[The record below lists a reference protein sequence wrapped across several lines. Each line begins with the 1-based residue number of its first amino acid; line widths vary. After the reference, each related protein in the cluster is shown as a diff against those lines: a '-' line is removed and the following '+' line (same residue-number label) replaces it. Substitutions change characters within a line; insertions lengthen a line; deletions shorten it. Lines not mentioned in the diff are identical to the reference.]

1 MQSLAIAYLFLFSSL
16 ILIHA
21 MLKANNSTQPT
32 HAPRAGKA
40 KSDISIVRAKA
51 LDFGEMIRRRRREL
65 DLTQGEVAARI
76 KTSTPYVGHLES
88 GKRHPSDKIVA
99 RLAEV
104 LGLDNRELFFLANP
118 NAQAL
123 LAAEP
128 ARAEGSAW
136 EQFRKNDQLRRV
148 HNVSNDE
155 MNMLSQV
162 ALLGEIRSL
171 RDLIYILNTLRHAVG
186 K

>member
-1 MQSLAIAYLFLFSSL
+1 MS
-16 ILIHA
+16 
-21 MLKANNSTQPT
+21 KVNNSIRPNT
-32 HAPRAGKA
+32 APRAGKG
-40 KSDISIVRAKA
+40 KSDISIARAKA

-65 DLTQGEVAARI
+65 DLTQDEVASRI
-76 KTSTPYVGHLES
+76 KISTPYVGHLES

-99 RLAEV
+99 RLAAV

-128 ARAEGSAW
+128 EMPESSAW
-136 EQFRKNDQLRRV
+136 EQFRKNDQLRRI
-148 HNVSNDE
+148 HNISNDKL
-155 MNMLSQV
+155 NMLSQV
-162 ALLGEIRSL
+162 SLLGEIRSS
-171 RDLIYILNTLRHAVG
+171 RDLIYILNTVRHAVG

>member
-1 MQSLAIAYLFLFSSL
+1 MSKVNDSIRPA
-16 ILIHA
+16 
-21 MLKANNSTQPT
+21 TV
-32 HAPRAGKA
+32 PRAGKG
-40 KSDISIVRAKA
+40 KSDISIARVKA

-65 DLTQGEVAARI
+65 DLTQEEVAWRI

-128 ARAEGSAW
+128 EMPESSAW

-155 MNMLSQV
+155 LNMLSQV
-162 ALLGEIRSL
+162 SLLGEIRSS
-171 RDLIYILNTLRHAVG
+171 RDLIYILNTVRHVVG

>member
-1 MQSLAIAYLFLFSSL
+1 M
-16 ILIHA
+16 ILIHV
-21 MLKANNSTQPT
+21 MLEPNNSIPPT
-32 HAPRAGKA
+32 NAPRAGKG
-40 KSDISIVRAKA
+40 KSGISTVRAKA

-65 DLTQGEVAARI
+65 DLTQEEVAWRI

-88 GKRHPSDKIVA
+88 GKRHPSDKVVA

-162 ALLGEIRSL
+162 ALLGEIRSS
-171 RDLIYILNTLRHAVG
+171 RDLIYILNTVRHAVG

>member
-1 MQSLAIAYLFLFSSL
+1 
-16 ILIHA
+16 
-21 MLKANNSTQPT
+21 MLKLDNSTRPT
-32 HAPRAGKA
+32 TAPRAGKG
-40 KSDISIVRAKA
+40 KSDISIARAKA

-65 DLTQGEVAARI
+65 DLTQEEVAWRI

-118 NAQAL
+118 RAQAL
-123 LAAEP
+123 LSAEP
-128 ARAEGSAW
+128 EKAEGSAW

-155 MNMLSQV
+155 LNMLSQV
-162 ALLGEIRSL
+162 SLLGEIRSS
-171 RDLIYILNTLRHAVG
+171 RDLIYILNTVRHVVG